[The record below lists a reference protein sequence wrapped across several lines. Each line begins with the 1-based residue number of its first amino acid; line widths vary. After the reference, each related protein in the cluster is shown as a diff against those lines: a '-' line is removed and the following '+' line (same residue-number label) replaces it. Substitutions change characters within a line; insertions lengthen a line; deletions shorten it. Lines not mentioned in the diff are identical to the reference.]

1 MRWSFRLGHVAG
13 IALHVHATFLLL
25 LAWVALIAWRQG
37 DGARAALQGVLYVLA
52 IFTIVV
58 LHELGHAL
66 TARRY
71 GIVTRDIILLP
82 IGGVARLERMP
93 EEPRA
98 ELAIAVAGPAVNIV
112 LAALFYALLRS
123 SGGTLTDASV
133 ATTGHAWLANLTIAN
148 LVLAGFNILP
158 AFPMDG
164 GRVLRALLAMR
175 FDRTRATE
183 IAARV
188 GQGFALLFGLYALL
202 APNFLLLFIALFV
215 WMGAQGEAAA
225 VQGAASLAGVP
236 VSQLMITDVR
246 TLSPDAP
253 LRTAVD
259 LALTGFQ
266 QDFPVVEQGRVVG
279 VLTRA
284 ALLRALARDG
294 ADAPVATAME
304 RDFASADP
312 REPVEQALERLRLD
326 PGRTIMPVLRDGQ
339 LVGVL
344 TPENVGEFLLV
355 QSALGRKKG
364 EGARGQREL

>member
-1 MRWSFRLGHVAG
+1 MRWSLRLGHLAG
-13 IALHVHATFLLL
+13 IALYVHVTFLLL
-25 LAWVALIAWRQG
+25 LAWVALLAWRQG
-37 DGARAALQGVLYVLA
+37 DGARAALGGVLYVLA
-52 IFTIVV
+52 IFAIVV

-71 GIVTRDIILLP
+71 GIVTRDIVLLP

-98 ELAIAVAGPAVNIV
+98 ELAIAVAGPMVNVV
-112 LAALFYALLRS
+112 LAALCYALLRA
-123 SGGTLTDASV
+123 SGGTLADASV
-133 ATTGHAWLANLTIAN
+133 ATTGHSWLASFTIAN

-164 GRVLRALLAMR
+164 GRVLRALLSMR
-175 FDRTRATE
+175 VDRTRATE

-225 VQGAASLAGVP
+225 VQGAATLAGVP
-236 VSQLMITDVR
+236 VSQVMITDLR

-253 LRTAVD
+253 LRAAVD
-259 LALTGFQ
+259 HVLAGFQ

-284 ALLRALARDG
+284 ALLRALSRDG
-294 ADAPVATAME
+294 PEAAVATAME

-312 REPVEQALERLRLD
+312 REPVERALERLRRGPD
-326 PGRTIMPVLRDGQ
+326 RTIMPVLREGE

-344 TPENVGEFLLV
+344 TAENVGEFLLV
-355 QSALGRKKG
+355 QSALDR
-364 EGARGQREL
+364 RTS